1 MSFKNFKYTEIVKEE
16 WEDSELRNMFAEQKY
31 LFVVFKFDENNVLR
45 LNKVK
50 LWNMPISVLDTKLK
64 ETWEETVRVINE
76 GIQINIKGNK
86 KFDNLPG
93 STFNRV
99 CHVRPHA
106 GTSEDTY
113 PLPQGGEHVRKCFW
127 LDREYVESIVG
138 N

>member
-1 MSFKNFKYTEIVKEE
+1 
-16 WEDSELRNMFAEQKY
+16 
-31 LFVVFKFDENNVLR
+31 
-45 LNKVK
+45 
-50 LWNMPISVLDTKLK
+50 MPISVLDTKLK

-127 LDREYVESIVG
+127 LDRQYIESIIK
-138 N
+138 

>member
-1 MSFKNFKYTEIVKEE
+1 
-16 WEDSELRNMFAEQKY
+16 
-31 LFVVFKFDENNVLR
+31 
-45 LNKVK
+45 
-50 LWNMPISVLDTKLK
+50 MPISVLDTKLK

-93 STFNRV
+93 STFNHV

-106 GTSEDTY
+106 RTSEDTY

-127 LDREYVESIVG
+127 LDREYVENIIK